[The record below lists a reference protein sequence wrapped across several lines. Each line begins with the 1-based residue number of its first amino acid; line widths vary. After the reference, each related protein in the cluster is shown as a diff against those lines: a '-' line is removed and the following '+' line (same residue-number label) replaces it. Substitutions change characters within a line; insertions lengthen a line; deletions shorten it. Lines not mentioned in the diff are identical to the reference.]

1 MTADYAAL
9 VRDGKVWVGV
19 LDRSIVGLVV
29 LSDCRDSLELDNISV
44 SPSLQGRGVGRQ
56 LLAFV
61 EARGLALDKHAIT
74 LHTNERMAENI
85 AMYWRIG
92 NVATRHDDADG
103 FERRVV

>member
-1 MTADYAAL
+1 MSATRAIDIRRAIASDAEPIRELVRAAYAKYVVRIGREPAPMTADYAAL

-56 LLAFV
+56 LLAF
-61 EARGLALDKHAIT
+61 
-74 LHTNERMAENI
+74 
-85 AMYWRIG
+85 
-92 NVATRHDDADG
+92 
-103 FERRVV
+103 